1 MLSTMDNHKWN
12 YLLLKVSN
20 YDKNNY
26 FSKLF
31 FNSCLARINNYKHFK
46 NKIGDSGQPST
57 NLIKSNLIMK
67 YLNSE
72 EYNTILLAITQTREY
87 QIKSIGSKKEFYET
101 LFEKLFTIQE
111 SDLLQNESINH
122 PISKS

>member
-1 MLSTMDNHKWN
+1 MLGKDWQSVTH
-12 YLLLKVSN
+12 LKQELEQRTN
-20 YDKNNY
+20 
-26 FSKLF
+26 
-31 FNSCLARINNYKHFK
+31 
-46 NKIGDSGQPST
+46 QST

>member
-1 MLSTMDNHKWN
+1 MAKFD
-12 YLLLKVSN
+12 Y
-20 YDKNNY
+20 
-26 FSKLF
+26 
-31 FNSCLARINNYKHFK
+31 YKHFENKIRRK
-46 NKIGDSGQPST
+46 NKPST

-122 PISKS
+122 PISNS